1 MIPYEAAYERDFSRA
16 RSVLVLISN
25 QEEKMQKTLLAATL
39 IAALGFASVGAFAA
53 DDATTTTKETKTST
67 KTEKKTKK
75 APKKAAKTTTT
86 TSTKAE

>member
-53 DDATTTTKETKTST
+53 DDATTKETKTST